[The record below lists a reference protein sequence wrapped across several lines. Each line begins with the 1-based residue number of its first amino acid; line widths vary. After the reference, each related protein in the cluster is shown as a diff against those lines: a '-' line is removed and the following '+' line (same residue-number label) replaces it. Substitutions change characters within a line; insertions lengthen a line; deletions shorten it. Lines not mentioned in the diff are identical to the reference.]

1 MTRRTQ
7 LALGVGGVAV
17 ILAVAG
23 GALAAR
29 RDATPPPI
37 PGGTAVQDDLLAART
52 KGAPAAPITVL
63 EVADFQCPACRV
75 FAVETMPL
83 LDREYVAPGKVKF
96 VFVNFPLVQI
106 HPNAAAAHEF
116 AMCAAL
122 QNRFWPVH
130 DMLFDQQQVW
140 ARLDDPSAYFF
151 SVAAAVGIPADSIDA
166 CLKTGQARELVLREA
181 QGVAGA
187 GVRSTPSFVIEGGL
201 LAGAAPIEEWR
212 PILDSIYG
220 AKTSGESVKRDE
232 GVKREK

>member
-1 MTRRTQ
+1 VTRRAR
-7 LALGVGGVAV
+7 LALGLGGVAV

-29 RDATPPPI
+29 RDATPPP
-37 PGGTAVQDDLLAART
+37 PTTGDAAQDDLRDART
-52 KGAPAAPITVL
+52 KGAPGAPITVL

-83 LDREYVAPGKVKF
+83 LQREYVDPGKVKF

-122 QNRFWPVH
+122 QDRFWPVH
-130 DMLFDQQQVW
+130 DMLFDQQPVW
-140 ARLDDPSAYFF
+140 TRLDDPSAYFF
-151 SVAAAVGIPADSIDA
+151 SVAAAVGISADSIDA
-166 CLKTGQARELVLREA
+166 CLKTGEARALVLREA

-212 PILDSIYG
+212 PILDSIYE
-220 AKTSGESVKRDE
+220 AKTGEASVKRDQ
-232 GVKREK
+232 GVKRER